1 MPRIN
6 KYTDVSLLPERINN
20 YEFNINRMTSFEGD
34 TGPYLQYAHAR
45 LCSITRRAGI
55 AHESLYDADL
65 SLLTSVSTSSG
76 PSHSS
81 HAALLVRSLAQWP
94 DVFNNTLKTLEPI
107 TVLMYLFKM
116 THMLS
121 SSYDH
126 LKIVGSEPEL
136 ARARLALYE
145 SARQVLNDGMRLLGL
160 SPVER
165 YAAFIFFSLEP
176 IIVRARAQPV
186 FRISI
191 HCRIHFPILSSLK
204 ST

>member
-1 MPRIN
+1 MI
-6 KYTDVSLLPERINN
+6 TRINN
-20 YEFNINRMTSFEGD
+20 YEFSIDRMTSFEGD

-55 AHESLYDADL
+55 PYESLHDADL
-65 SLLTSVSTSSG
+65 SLLTD
-76 PSHSS
+76 SS
-81 HAALLVRSLAQWP
+81 HANLLIRALAQWP
-94 DVFNNTLKTLEPI
+94 DVFQNTLKTLEPV
-107 TVLMYLFKM
+107 TVLMYLFRM

-145 SARQVLNDGMRLLGL
+145 SAKQVLHSGMTLLGL

-165 YAAFIFFSLEP
+165 YVFLHFCIFASRQHPPCPLRE
-176 IIVRARAQPV
+176 
-186 FRISI
+186 RIEAEVI
-191 HCRIHFPILSSLK
+191 GLM
-204 ST
+204 